1 MRYRRVMTS
10 IALAVGIGMLIP
22 AAAASANP
30 GGGNSG
36 AAHMCQHHGYLSLVG
51 SHGETFT
58 TVGDCVSFAAHDGQ
72 FATGKFIVPAGKTLT
87 LSGAHWVNGPC
98 DVLTYG
104 YQVDFGANVAIAS
117 KTTACANAALAGA
130 VVGPFP
136 TAVLVRVFLNDV
148 GFPPFVSCNV
158 TSYNDG
164 VRALVTGSN
173 PYTVGIKDSIFCA
186 EGANTPFNFLGN
198 PANGNLEVT
207 VTIS

>member
-1 MRYRRVMTS
+1 MRYRRVMVP
-10 IALAVGIGMLIP
+10 IALAVGIGTLIP
-22 AAAASANP
+22 AATASAKP
-30 GGGNSG
+30 GGGNSA
-36 AAHMCQHHGYLSLVG
+36 AAHLCQHNGYLSLVG
-51 SHGETFT
+51 SHGDTFT
-58 TVGDCVSFAAHDGQ
+58 TVGACVSFAAHGGQ

-87 LSGAHWVNGPC
+87 LSGAQFVNGPC

-104 YQVDFGANVAIAS
+104 YQVDFGANVAVAS
-117 KTTACANAALAGA
+117 KNNVCGNAVLAGA

-136 TAVLVRVFLNDV
+136 TAVLVRVFLNDM

-173 PYTVGIKDSIFCA
+173 PYTVGIKDSIFCSQ
-186 EGANTPFNFLGN
+186 GANTPFNFAGN
-198 PANGNLEVT
+198 PAGGNLEVT